1 MLDIKDAWKLLDK
14 SMCIYPNGLK
24 EHGMV
29 ELSFF
34 LPEKR
39 KLIENKDKEV
49 DQQECHL
56 QAKTIKTKLDSVIC
70 LLKFLVDRII
80 IARFS
85 TWCPI

>member
-34 LPEKR
+34 LQEKR
-39 KLIENKDKEV
+39 KLRENKDEEV
-49 DQQECHL
+49 D
-56 QAKTIKTKLDSVIC
+56 
-70 LLKFLVDRII
+70 
-80 IARFS
+80 
-85 TWCPI
+85 